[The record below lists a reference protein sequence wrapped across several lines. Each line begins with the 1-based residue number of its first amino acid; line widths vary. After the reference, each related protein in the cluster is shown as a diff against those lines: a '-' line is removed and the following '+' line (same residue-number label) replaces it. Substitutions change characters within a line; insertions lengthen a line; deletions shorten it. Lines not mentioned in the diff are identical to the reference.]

1 MYMRWVV
8 VLGWMMTGALTAQ
21 QEVPPP
27 CQSPEARQFDFW
39 VGHRQVSWGGQG
51 TNTVSSDL
59 RSCVIV
65 ERFDGRPGTPLVG
78 MSVSTFDV
86 RAQQWKQTWVDNQGG
101 YLDFTGGWQDDR
113 MILHH
118 DAERDGPL
126 DPFRSR

>member
-1 MYMRWVV
+1 M
-8 VLGWMMTGALTAQ
+8 
-21 QEVPPP
+21 
-27 CQSPEARQFDFW
+27 
-39 VGHRQVSWGGQG
+39 GHWQVSWGGQG

-59 RSCVIV
+59 RPWVIV
-65 ERFDGRPGTPLVG
+65 ERLDGRPGTPLVG

-113 MILHH
+113 MILQR